1 MNDLQKNFRHAMAHL
16 SAAVSVITSNGPAGR
31 CGVTASAVCSV
42 TDSPPTLLICLNRSS
57 ALRRV
62 FELNQVLC
70 VNVLG
75 GEHIDLA
82 KHFSGVTGVPMPE
95 RFEWPIW
102 DEGRHALP
110 VLRDA
115 IVTCQGKIT
124 DCKEVGS
131 HAVMFVEL
139 TDLTVV
145 DQSEALVYFGRQ
157 FHRVRCAQEAD
168 QTVGRTRSA

>member
-95 RFEWPIW
+95 RF
-102 DEGRHALP
+102 DLGRRTAC
-110 VLRDA
+110 A
-115 IVTCQGKIT
+115 AG
-124 DCKEVGS
+124 
-131 HAVMFVEL
+131 L
-139 TDLTVV
+139 T
-145 DQSEALVYFGRQ
+145 
-157 FHRVRCAQEAD
+157 
-168 QTVGRTRSA
+168 